1 MEYPKFSQSGFIE
14 VLSVRSPEIV
24 ESILRSR
31 FLPNALGAVPF
42 LNNLASNPEPIRQ
55 LLAGRRGID
64 AWTKSDLFQQGIYPL
79 FESFPSFGEPKPFDY
94 ALAIDFLIS
103 VGELVEVTQDSEI
116 DNARNTIELVA
127 PGYILESE
135 HTRTCLLIGEYS
147 NQALSQLRQYG
158 EIEYRS
164 TLRRFQLHADGDP
177 KSVEEALA
185 LLEFPLA
192 TYPAPVVASYQ
203 DAADVVEAIELELKS
218 QRWVVANDQVD
229 VDYILARLTVGTRRN
244 WSKRKK
250 QLDDSTVSDGIFVAR
265 VFKNNRRFT
274 SWVLLDISNSIVRH
288 SMDFFGNGGFSAAMR
303 IDSALNAVGGVPNV
317 LDVVLTNNK
326 QTAGDSGIARIGL
339 YFPAPTEVRFQLLYL
354 GRSSST
360 NLSGTFATYE
370 IETQKIQTVNEVMS
384 QLCWTEWEIANDD

>member
-1 MEYPKFSQSGFIE
+1 M
-14 VLSVRSPEIV
+14 LSVRSSELV

-31 FLPNALGAVPF
+31 FQPNSLGAAPF

-64 AWTKSDLFQQGIYPL
+64 AWTKTDLFEQGIHPL
-79 FESFPSFGEPKPFDY
+79 FESFPSFGEPIGFDY

-103 VGELVEVTQDSEI
+103 VGELMEVPQESEL
-116 DNARNTIELVA
+116 DNARNTIELAA
-127 PGYILESE
+127 PGFILESG
-135 HTRTCLLIGEYS
+135 HTRTCLLIGEFS
-147 NQALSQLRQYG
+147 IQALSQFRQYG

-164 TLRRFQLHADGDP
+164 TLRRFQLHAEGEL

-192 TYPAPVVASYQ
+192 EYPAPVVAAHQ

-229 VDYILARLTVGTRRN
+229 VDFVLARLTAGTRRN

-250 QLDDSTVSDGIFVAR
+250 QRDDSAVSDGIFVAQI
-265 VFKNNRRFT
+265 FKNNRRFT

-288 SMDFFGNGGFSAAMR
+288 SMDFYGNGGFSQAMR
-303 IDSALNAVGGVPNV
+303 IDSALNAVAGVPNV

-339 YFPAPTEVRFQLLYL
+339 YFPAPTDVKFQLLYL
-354 GRSSST
+354 GRTSST
-360 NLSGTFATYE
+360 KLSGTFATYE
-370 IETQKIQTVNEVMS
+370 IETQKIQTVNEVMG
-384 QLCWTEWEIANDD
+384 QLCWTEWEIGNDD